1 MQTNDDCFQM
11 SEEEL
16 QKIIEGYQFSEEELN
31 AANACFLTD
40 DEYSSIYNFYEKLLM
55 NFNLRHDMY
64 EKFGELDFIAF
75 YKFVLKHIEGKED
88 VRNEDWVV
96 VLELEEMPIIQM
108 YLNGISNEKLDKS
121 EEEVIEEIIRTIEE
135 KNKASKNPF
144 NKIVKYFKA

>member
-55 NFNLRHDMY
+55 NF
-64 EKFGELDFIAF
+64 IIT
-75 YKFVLKHIEGKED
+75 FVRCNQI
-88 VRNEDWVV
+88 
-96 VLELEEMPIIQM
+96 
-108 YLNGISNEKLDKS
+108 
-121 EEEVIEEIIRTIEE
+121 
-135 KNKASKNPF
+135 
-144 NKIVKYFKA
+144 